1 MNPGLLKERVEILRL
16 DNTNNN
22 FFWTVEATVWAKVEQ
37 QKIKN
42 IFSNVGLGAKSLK
55 IIIRKWDITLHNA
68 IKWRGK
74 HCFLTD
80 ITDLGN
86 GLYEIMAALIEPQIC
101 TVERTDAHSLN
112 ELNRP
117 VYSEPV
123 MITFPGYLT
132 EKYIRTIQDEPMSMV
147 ESQYV
152 LVTPKSVNLQE
163 GELVTINNVTYEVLV
178 AHILDEYKNEYEILV
193 RRDR

>member
-1 MNPGLLKERVEILRL
+1 MNPGLLKERIEILRL
-16 DNTNNN
+16 DSTENN
-22 FFWTVEATVWAKVEQ
+22 FSWAVEAIVWAKVEQ
-37 QKIKN
+37 QKTKN

-55 IIIRKWDITLHNA
+55 MIIRKRDITLHNA

-86 GLYEIMAALIEPQIC
+86 GFYEIMAALIEPHTC